1 MSVVF
6 LLQVRE
12 PRPGEVESCYGQGIT
27 AEPRPHLDPALNFVS
42 GGATMAGINAFIK
55 PQSPLLM
62 SGSASSSLKATSLS
76 TDWEHKDR
84 EGSLGPED

>member
-12 PRPGEVESCYGQGIT
+12 PRPGEVESCHGQGIT
-27 AEPRPHLDPALNFVS
+27 AEPRPHLDPSLNFVS

-55 PQSPLLM
+55 P
-62 SGSASSSLKATSLS
+62 
-76 TDWEHKDR
+76 
-84 EGSLGPED
+84 